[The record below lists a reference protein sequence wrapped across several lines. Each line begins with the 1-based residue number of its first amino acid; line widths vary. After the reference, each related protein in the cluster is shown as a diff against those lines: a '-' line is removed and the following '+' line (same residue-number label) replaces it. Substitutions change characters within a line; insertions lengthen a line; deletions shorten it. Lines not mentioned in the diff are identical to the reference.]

1 MIDPVPMRMN
11 DASALK
17 LLREIAEDSGRVIF
31 TRHALQ
37 RMRQRKV
44 STAQVLT
51 CLRDETGAARIRR
64 FSDGA
69 TQFDVTGTPTF
80 ILNGQKLDSPD
91 AATYEGLSHYID
103 QAIAGH

>member
-51 CLRDETGAARIRR
+51 CLRRGILSSQSRWIRTETG
-64 FSDGA
+64 S
-69 TQFDVTGTPTF
+69 
-80 ILNGQKLDSPD
+80 
-91 AATYEGLSHYID
+91 
-103 QAIAGH
+103 